1 MKQHV
6 NPLSQS
12 TINIMIKSRARF
24 ISPSSV
30 SLSFVAAFIDHHHTL
45 IFEIILSSP
54 LSGSYDPDIAKKVI
68 TFKSNLQHSTSA
80 ATAVSGLIRV

>member
-24 ISPSSV
+24 ISPSV

-45 IFEIILSSP
+45 IFEIIVSSP

-68 TFKSNLQHSTSA
+68 TFKSNLQHSTNT
-80 ATAVSGLIRV
+80 ATAVSGLIRLW

>member
-1 MKQHV
+1 VKQHV

-24 ISPSSV
+24 ISPSV
-30 SLSFVAAFIDHHHTL
+30 SLSFVAAFIDHDHTL
-45 IFEIILSSP
+45 IFEIIVSSP

-68 TFKSNLQHSTSA
+68 TFKSNLQHSTNA
-80 ATAVSGLIRV
+80 ATAISGLIRVW

>member
-1 MKQHV
+1 VKQHV

-24 ISPSSV
+24 ISPSV
-30 SLSFVAAFIDHHHTL
+30 SLSFVAAFIDHDHTL
-45 IFEIILSSP
+45 IFEIIVSSP

-68 TFKSNLQHSTSA
+68 TKSNLQHSTSA
-80 ATAVSGLIRV
+80 ATAVSGLIRVW